1 MKAISVIMVLI
12 IAAGS
17 ISGCLSESERQM
29 SDEEEDLI
37 PLRINHIQM
46 KGTHNSYHLAP
57 IGPTIRAYDYSH
69 DPLDIQAEEQGV
81 RQFEIDV
88 WWDARGQ
95 LYVYHNQYDVRSN
108 CITLE
113 ECLTTLLGWSN
124 QNQQHVPLMI
134 WIEPKEWVEQSTDNT
149 VVIDLQNMLEN
160 IEQEITQYWP
170 RNKTITPDDVRDGS
184 ETLSK
189 AITENGWPLLDD
201 SRGKAVFILLSSGD
215 LRQSYYEKYPGLNGS
230 RMFTISEPGSS

>member
-95 LYVYHNQYDVRSN
+95 LYVYH
-108 CITLE
+108 
-113 ECLTTLLGWSN
+113 
-124 QNQQHVPLMI
+124 
-134 WIEPKEWVEQSTDNT
+134 
-149 VVIDLQNMLEN
+149 
-160 IEQEITQYWP
+160 
-170 RNKTITPDDVRDGS
+170 
-184 ETLSK
+184 LSL
-189 AITENGWPLLDD
+189 IH
-201 SRGKAVFILLSSGD
+201 I
-215 LRQSYYEKYPGLNGS
+215 
-230 RMFTISEPGSS
+230 